1 MKKVLAGIVLLAI
14 FPTDTLQAKQAKK
27 RNLGIY
33 MATEAAEGLFLYS
46 WMVPLALKVQN
57 DNDAFAEILFIT
69 PITWMGLAYLNSTFA
84 PEITNSM
91 VLSSLYGATSGA
103 IQGALSG
110 NRDTRW
116 RLGFLL
122 SALENF
128 GNFHLSGALGLNT
141 PTVERWRNFAELGVF
156 HVYLFDNLKGEY
168 APLYGIV
175 SVLESYG
182 SIPLFMKDTHATWGD
197 AFFENVSTFTI
208 FKSVWL
214 ISTGISDTIFDVHD
228 TYRITSGLISTSL
241 GFGIG
246 YYLSRKY
253 DLSIGAAM
261 LILGIS
267 STLETM
273 AISSDF
279 IMRVWDIWSRS
290 YNSDKISYPLIAG
303 GVLLPVLTYG
313 SYFVFAHKEE
323 RQDFQHNTG
332 RLNIYINPV
341 ATMAL
346 LKTKHKSHSFIP
358 LMTLNLTF

>member
-1 MKKVLAGIVLLAI
+1 MKKVLAGILLLAI
-14 FPTDTLQAKQAKK
+14 FLTDTLQAKQAKK

-57 DNDAFAEILFIT
+57 NDDAFAEILFIT
-69 PITWMGLAYLNSTFA
+69 PITWVGLAYLNSTFA

-103 IQGALSG
+103 VQGALSG
-110 NRDTRW
+110 DRDTRW
-116 RLGFLL
+116 RFGFLL

-128 GNFHLSGALGLNT
+128 GNFHLFGTLHLNT
-141 PTVERWRNFAELGVF
+141 ATVERWRNFAELGMF
-156 HVYLFDNLKGEY
+156 HVYLFDNLKGDY

-182 SIPLFMKDTHATWGD
+182 SIPIFMKDIHATWGD
-197 AFFENVSTFTI
+197 AFFENISTFTI

-214 ISTGISDTIFDVHD
+214 ISTGINDTIFDAND

-241 GFGIG
+241 GFGLG

-267 STLETM
+267 STLEAA

-279 IMRVWDIWSRS
+279 IMRVGDIWSGS
-290 YNSDKISYPLIAG
+290 YNSHKKSYPLIVG

-313 SYFVFAHKEE
+313 GYFIFAHNEE
-323 RQDFQHNTG
+323 RQDLQHNTG
-332 RLNIYINPV
+332 RLNIYVNPV

-346 LKTKHKSHSFIP
+346 LKTNHKGHSSIP
-358 LMTLNLTF
+358 LMTLNLSF